1 MNAIGGALLIASGA
15 YLVASWLPAVLGDG
29 DAQPIGAIERASST
43 VTNVLAGHTG
53 AFAIGLA
60 AVAVAAAGVAAA
72 HRRSPTLD
80 LDAMMTIGQVAA
92 RAGVRAS
99 HIRYYERV
107 GVLPQ
112 PQRVSGQRR
121 YDEGVLHRLAI
132 IDVAQRAGFTLQEIR
147 DLMASGD
154 GEAAGERVRA
164 LAEAKLPDVD
174 ALIQRAEAV
183 MRWLQV
189 ARTCDCA
196 TVDVCALFVDP
207 TLAPPP
213 GGGELTIRRVAS
225 RSPA

>member
-1 MNAIGGALLIASGA
+1 MPGWSSSGSA
-15 YLVASWLPAVLGDG
+15 RDG
-29 DAQPIGAIERASST
+29 PSPDVI
-43 VTNVLAGHTG
+43 
-53 AFAIGLA
+53 
-60 AVAVAAAGVAAA
+60 AAGVAIA

-92 RAGVRAS
+92 RAGVRTS

-107 GVLPQ
+107 GVLPE

-121 YDEGVLHRLAI
+121 YEEGVLHRLAI
-132 IDVAQRAGFTLQEIR
+132 IGVAQRAGFSLEEIR
-147 DLMASGD
+147 DLMASGN

-164 LAEAKLPDVD
+164 LAEARLPDVD

-183 MRWLQV
+183 RQWLQL

-196 TVDVCALFVDP
+196 TVDVCGLFVDP

-213 GGGELTIRRVAS
+213 DGAELSIRRVAS